1 MKAKQTKWMK
11 FLVAVFVTLSLAFLP
26 MLSQQSMAGHH
37 GTAANVF
44 AATMDNQEHVSGSC
58 AEKSQTGSSDLQMDC
73 CDMSCSS
80 FAAFDAA
87 DVPAAD
93 LQMADHFGSDAVQ
106 LTSRTTFGLLRPPR
120 VLFHARNPP

>member
-1 MKAKQTKWMK
+1 MQAKRTKWLR

-37 GTAANVF
+37 GTADTAF
-44 AATMDNQEHVSGSC
+44 ATTMDDQEHESGSC

-73 CDMSCSS
+73 CDMSCST

-87 DVPAAD
+87 DVPPID
-93 LQMADHFGSDAVQ
+93 LQMADHFGSDAEQ
-106 LTSRTTFGLLRPPR
+106 LNSRTTFGLLRPPR
-120 VLFHARNPP
+120 A